1 MAVVA
6 EDSTIAT
13 SGRKTSSMDRGR
25 ALRSIA
31 PATAFYAAFFFVP
44 MLALL
49 VLSFWEA
56 KGFDLIPAFTLANYE
71 KIATSALYQRVILR
85 TVIVGLAR
93 RSSWCRSPSCSP
105 T

>member
-13 SGRKTSSMDRGR
+13 NGRKTSPWTG
-25 ALRSIA
+25 AAGLRSIA

-56 KGFDLIPAFTLANYE
+56 KGFNLIPTFTLQNYG
-71 KIATSALYQRVILR
+71 KIATSALYHTLILR
-85 TVIVGLAR
+85 TVIVGLSTA
-93 RSSWCRSPSCSP
+93 CIVVP
-105 T
+105 